1 MRVSLLRSELLEGIG
16 GVYSCT
22 PAPSVT
28 PGVQKALN
36 NERQTAGEGTQAPRR
51 LTPPLGAQGS
61 VEAGYTPRSPCL
73 PSPPPSPATPYAA
86 PGPTSGNPRA
96 ATNCLSADSSAG
108 NLHSLPVKGPPPPQ
122 SPPSHQCRLLTEACV
137 SPADPGSHGA
147 FTGGYYVPLFLVW
160 FSAVILYLGPFCML
174 WTYY

>member
-1 MRVSLLRSELLEGIG
+1 MVRDSSRDPG
-16 GVYSCT
+16 
-22 PAPSVT
+22 PSM
-28 PGVQKALN
+28 
-36 NERQTAGEGTQAPRR
+36 QAP
-51 LTPPLGAQGS
+51 LLVPGASLPTTLILEKLQPHSALSSTPVL
-61 VEAGYTPRSPCL
+61 CL

-147 FTGGYYVPLFLVW
+147 FPGGYYVPLFLVW